1 MKANKFFN
9 NYIFF
14 FLLALISNSYS
25 QLFIQSNEMEGP
37 TIISRQTFT
46 VQSNDGTPV
55 TITRINIRPGRN
67 INSGNGKLTP
77 FDLMRIMDSKV
88 NDFFEAII
96 SRQIAIF
103 NALEQEE
110 EKEREKEK
118 EKKQENIINTEENN
132 NQNNKNNN
140 SINDKEFDLDEESN
154 ESKNVNNTNNN
165 QDVKGKKE
173 NNKNKKMKKIGKLKV
188 SEENLKNFNKIQN
201 NKKKGKKLSK
211 KEIIFSRICK
221 YIFYSI
227 IIFTFY
233 ILIKKLLEFLEI
245 IDPEISEKNVNVNI
259 NNNKE
264 EKKVEN
270 EVVVNKERENKQN

>member
-1 MKANKFFN
+1 MKANKIFN

-14 FLLALISNSYS
+14 FLLTLISYSCS
-25 QLFIQSNEMEGP
+25 QLFIQSNGMEGP

-46 VQSNDGTPV
+46 VRSNDGTPV
-55 TITRINIRPGRN
+55 TITKINIRPGRN
-67 INSGNGKLTP
+67 INSGSGKLTP
-77 FDLMRIMDSKV
+77 FDLMRIMDSRV

-118 EKKQENIINTEENN
+118 KQENIINTEENN

-140 SINDKEFDLDEESN
+140 SINDKEFELDEESN

-188 SEENLKNFNKIQN
+188 SEENLKNFNE
-201 NKKKGKKLSK
+201 S
-211 KEIIFSRICK
+211 
-221 YIFYSI
+221 
-227 IIFTFY
+227 
-233 ILIKKLLEFLEI
+233 
-245 IDPEISEKNVNVNI
+245 
-259 NNNKE
+259 
-264 EKKVEN
+264 
-270 EVVVNKERENKQN
+270 

>member
-14 FLLALISNSYS
+14 FLITLIKFSSP
-25 QLFIQSNEMEGP
+25 QILIQSNEMEGP

-77 FDLMRIMDSKV
+77 FDLMRIMDSRV

-103 NALEQEE
+103 KALEQEK

-118 EKKQENIINTEENN
+118 KKENIINTEENN

-140 SINDKEFDLDEESN
+140 SINDKEFELDEESN

>member
-1 MKANKFFN
+1 MATHHYFN
-9 NYIFF
+9 YFI
-14 FLLALISNSYS
+14 FLLILSLFQYS
-25 QLFIQSNEMEGP
+25 SQQIFITPIGADVGGP

-77 FDLMRIMDSKV
+77 FDLMRIMDSRV

-118 EKKQENIINTEENN
+118 KQEKIINTEENN
-132 NQNNKNNN
+132 NKNNKNNN
-140 SINDKEFDLDEESN
+140 SINDKEFELDEESN

-173 NNKNKKMKKIGKLKV
+173 NNKNKRMKKIGKLKV

>member
-14 FLLALISNSYS
+14 FLLTLISNSNS
-25 QLFIQSNEMEGP
+25 QLFIQSNGMEGP

-67 INSGNGKLTP
+67 INSRNGKLTP
-77 FDLMRIMDSKV
+77 FDLMRIMDSRV

-118 EKKQENIINTEENN
+118 KQEKIIKTEENN
-132 NQNNKNNN
+132 DKNNKNNN
-140 SINDKEFDLDEESN
+140 SVSDKEFELDEESN

-173 NNKNKKMKKIGKLKV
+173 NNKNKMMKKIGKLKV

-201 NKKKGKKLSK
+201 NKKKVKKLSK